1 MPKGNS
7 FCSPLGR
14 WEVKARAAQGS
25 SHSPGI
31 EMKAGLLE
39 SELENSKIHQVRPE
53 NAVFS
58 TVSKLIAFAQ
68 MLRKHFW
75 GRTGYCSVSKD

>member
-1 MPKGNS
+1 MRRRGGEDACLPRGAPRGERDTAEEIPGWPSESLPSMPKGNS

-39 SELENSKIHQVRPE
+39 SELENSSSS
-53 NAVFS
+53 A
-58 TVSKLIAFAQ
+58 
-68 MLRKHFW
+68 
-75 GRTGYCSVSKD
+75 

>member
-1 MPKGNS
+1 MPACRVVPLVVKGTLQRRFPGGPRRAFLPSMPKGNS

-39 SELENSKIHQVRPE
+39 SELENSSGS
-53 NAVFS
+53 A
-58 TVSKLIAFAQ
+58 
-68 MLRKHFW
+68 
-75 GRTGYCSVSKD
+75 